1 MNTIRRVVAW
11 EALDSRGHPTVG
23 CRVELASGAIGRSF
37 VPTGASTGNFERA
50 DIRDGGERYGGLGV
64 QRAVQLIT
72 EDWAARLAGMEASSV
87 EAALDDVPDAPSNVT
102 LALSQAT
109 VKALAAAANLPVW
122 HYLVEST
129 GSAPALPT
137 PMVNIFSGGRHAEG
151 GLRVQDFLAIP
162 LAATSMAEAVEV
174 VWRIRREAS
183 QLVAQ
188 RYGTLQSKLVAD
200 EGGLAIPGTDETE
213 PLAML
218 TEAID
223 KSGVSAGIGID
234 VAATQLDDV
243 EGFGQVL
250 QDWVQTY
257 PIVSVEDPAGD
268 DDWAAW
274 KVLQRKLSTIQL
286 VGDDLFATNAA
297 RVSYGAR
304 MGVANAVLI
313 KPNQAGTLAR
323 AYAAVEVA
331 REHGFSQI
339 VSARSGDTED
349 DLIADLAVGWGAGQ
363 IKIGSV
369 HRSERLAKY
378 NRLLEIEK
386 LHPHLTFRRW
396 APPPGTGQAD
406 LGQAWPTTGLGIES
420 EEG

>member
-1 MNTIRRVVAW
+1 MICIGHVDAW

-23 CRVELASGAIGRSF
+23 CRVELSDGAVGRSF

-64 QRAVQLIT
+64 QRAVRLIT
-72 EDWAARLAGMEASSV
+72 QDWAVRLVGMQATAI
-87 EAALDDVPDAPSNVT
+87 EAALDEVPDAPSNVS

-109 VKALAAAANLPVW
+109 VKALAAAHRLPVW
-122 HYLVEST
+122 QYLAEST
-129 GSAPALPT
+129 GSAPTLPT

-162 LAATSMAEAVEV
+162 LAATSMAEAVES
-174 VWRIRREAS
+174 VWRIRREAAR
-183 QLVAQ
+183 LVAQ

-218 TEAID
+218 AEAID
-223 KSGVSAGIGID
+223 MSGVAAGIAID

-243 EGFGQVL
+243 EAFGQVL
-250 QDWVQTY
+250 QEWVTTY

-274 KVLQRKLSTIQL
+274 TVLKRRLESVQL
-286 VGDDLFATNAA
+286 VGDDLFATTAERVA
-297 RVSYGAR
+297 RGAR
-304 MGVANAVLI
+304 LAAANAVLI

-323 AYAAVEVA
+323 AYAAVEAA
-331 REHGFSQI
+331 RSCGFAQI

-378 NRLLEIEK
+378 NRLLEIEA
-386 LHPHLTFRRW
+386 LHPQLPFCRW
-396 APPPGTGQAD
+396 APPPGAGQAEP
-406 LGQAWPTTGLGIES
+406 GQARSVSRPGAES